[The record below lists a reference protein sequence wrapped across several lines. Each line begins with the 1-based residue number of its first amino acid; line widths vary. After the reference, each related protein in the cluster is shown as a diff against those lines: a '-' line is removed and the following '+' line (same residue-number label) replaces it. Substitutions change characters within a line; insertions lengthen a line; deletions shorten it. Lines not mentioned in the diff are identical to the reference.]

1 MARCLAADEK
11 AEREHQMNLVAV
23 FNREGGTFKTT
34 DMDAYGAHATEVFTR
49 AGHRIECHVV
59 SGSEI
64 VSTMQR
70 VAALPGV
77 EGLIAGGGDGTISA
91 AADIAWKNGLVLG
104 IVPAGTMNLFAR
116 SLKLPLDI
124 WAVLDVLA
132 EGRVENVDI
141 ASANGRSFVH
151 QFSAGLHARM
161 VRYRDSMSF
170 ASRLGKIRAST
181 RAALGVMFN
190 PPEFE
195 VEFNAKGKTGHRK
208 VSAISVSNNEFG
220 QDALLVAPDVTGG
233 HLGFYFADPLSPA
246 GVAHL
251 VFDILRGR
259 LKENAAVTAMTTT
272 EVELHF
278 PRARHDVRC
287 VIDGELLPMDR
298 DVKLRIHAGELK
310 VLVPPQAGQATG
322 KATGT
327 ATAEE
332 ESAGSGI

>member
-1 MARCLAADEK
+1 
-11 AEREHQMNLVAV
+11 MNLVAV
-23 FNREGGTFKTT
+23 FNRDGGTFRTT
-34 DMDAYGAHATEVFTR
+34 DTDAYCARAAKTFED

-59 SGSEI
+59 SGKDV

-70 VAALPGV
+70 AASISGV

-91 AADIAWKNGLVLG
+91 AADIAWSNGLTLG

-124 WAVLDVLA
+124 WTVLDVLA
-132 EGRVENVDI
+132 QGKVQQVDI
-141 ASANGRSFVH
+141 ASANGKSFVH

-161 VRYRDSMSF
+161 VRYRNSMTF
-170 ASRLGKIRAST
+170 GSRLGKIRAST
-181 RAALGVMFN
+181 RAAFGVMFN

-195 VEFNAKGKTGHRK
+195 VEFNAGGAAGHRK

-220 QDALLVAPDVTGG
+220 QDPLLVAPDVTGG
-233 HLGFYFADPLSPA
+233 HLGFYIADPLTPA

-251 VFDILRGR
+251 AFDILRGR
-259 LKENAAVTAMTTT
+259 LKENEAVTAMTTT

-278 PRARHDVRC
+278 PRERHDVRC

-298 DVKLRIHAGELK
+298 DVILRIHAGELK
-310 VLVPPQAGQATG
+310 VLVPRRPGEAAQ
-322 KATGT
+322 
-327 ATAEE
+327 EE
-332 ESAGSGI
+332 EGSGI